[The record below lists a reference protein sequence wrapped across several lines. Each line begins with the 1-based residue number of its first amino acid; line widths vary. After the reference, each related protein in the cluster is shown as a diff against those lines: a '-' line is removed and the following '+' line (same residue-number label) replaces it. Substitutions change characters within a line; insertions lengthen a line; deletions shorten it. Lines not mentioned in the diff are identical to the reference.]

1 MKFPNFLSV
10 ETKPFDP
17 EVYEDEIEEEEQ
29 LDEEGRSRLK
39 LKVLIL
45 CAALE
50 IFTAELF
57 SISNNFWWKNLS
69 CEKNYLKIAIKSF

>member
-1 MKFPNFLSV
+1 MSRTRAELKGEPYFVKFPNFLSV

-50 IFTAELF
+50 ISTAELF
-57 SISNNFWWKNLS
+57 FHKQ
-69 CEKNYLKIAIKSF
+69 

>member
-1 MKFPNFLSV
+1 MSRTRAELKGEPYFVKFPNFLSV

-50 IFTAELF
+50 ISKLF
-57 SISNNFWWKNLS
+57 FHKQ
-69 CEKNYLKIAIKSF
+69 